1 MSLEEEKHASAARFS
16 RRFFASLVGHRGR
29 TVLNASFWS
38 LVAKIVGAANV
49 FIAIPF
55 VLADLGPQLFGAWAT
70 LVSLSLAVNFL
81 DFGFGY
87 GAMNVAAA
95 AVGRGATHEIPTIA
109 RAGAAALVR
118 IALILC
124 AVIAIVVPLIPWHL
138 VLGLDASDTVLAR
151 QAAAAV
157 LVSIALAVPLNLSNR
172 LQLGIGQGERAFQ
185 WQAVGQGLALAMTVL
200 LALNGASLT
209 VCVIATVG
217 SPLLASS
224 ANTFSLYRGLR
235 FDPAAENPPVHA
247 IRRIVRREGTQFFL
261 LQLAAVLAY
270 TVDLPLISSLRGSD
284 AAGHY
289 AIVQRVFSII
299 PMTLSLIWAPLWPV
313 YRHAITANHL
323 SWAFKT
329 LRRASVGA
337 ITIAAIAGMLLAL
350 LFEPL
355 TRLWTHREIAADW
368 ILLSGFVGWCVLEA
382 AGTAM
387 ATFLNAAGILDYQ
400 VRAACVFAVL
410 CATCKYVAIRYLGID
425 ELPWV
430 LIVTYVVSAAIP
442 FVIYRHR
449 IFARV
454 SALGVQGAAPMPKK
468 PLSES
473 AFSR

>member
-1 MSLEEEKHASAARFS
+1 MKVQEDKRASASGFS
-16 RRFFASLVGHRGR
+16 RNIFASFVGHRGR

-49 FIAIPF
+49 FIAVPF
-55 VLADLGPQLFGAWAT
+55 VLANLGSHLFGAWAT
-70 LVSLSLAVNFL
+70 LVSLSLAANFL

-87 GAMNVAAA
+87 GAMNLAAA
-95 AVGRGATHEIPTIA
+95 AVGRGALQEIPTIA
-109 RAGAAALVR
+109 RAGASALMR
-118 IALILC
+118 ISLALCILS
-124 AVIAIVVPLIPWHL
+124 AVIIPLIPWQIA
-138 VLGLDASDTVLAR
+138 LGLGEADAVMAR

-157 LVSIALAVPLNLSNR
+157 LVSVALAVPLNLSNR
-172 LQLGIGQGERAFQ
+172 LQLGIGLGERAFQ
-185 WQAVGQGLALAMTVL
+185 WQAVGQGLALVMTVL
-200 LALNGASLT
+200 AALEGASLT

-217 SPLLASS
+217 SPLLASL

-235 FDPAAENPPVHA
+235 IDPAADSQRVRT
-247 IRRIVRREGTQFFL
+247 IRRIVHREGSQFFL

-270 TVDLPLISSLRGSD
+270 AIDLPLISSLRGSD
-284 AAGHY
+284 EAGHY

-337 ITIAAIAGMLLAL
+337 VALAAAAGVLLAL

-355 TRLWTHREIAADW
+355 TRLWTHREIEADW
-368 ILLSGFVGWCVLEA
+368 VLLSGFVGWCILEA

-387 ATFLNAAGILDYQ
+387 ATFLNAAGILGFQ
-400 VRAACVFAVL
+400 VRAACVFAAL

-430 LIVTYVVSAAIP
+430 LVVTYVLLNVIP

-454 SALGVQGAAPMPKK
+454 SALGIQGA
-468 PLSES
+468 SVH
-473 AFSR
+473 